1 MIAQGQ
7 FTIVD
12 LNDITTQAIAPDSP
26 TVNMLWFDTTN
37 NVLKRWTG
45 SQWVVYDG
53 GLNSFIQ
60 GEYAQDME
68 ALEAKIDTLQE
79 IWFYSG
85 TPTLSNPP
93 VSTWDI
99 SDYSK
104 HVGDMYYDTSTGYA
118 YRFKSDSGVFSW
130 EQVQD
135 QDAVEALALANA
147 ASDTADS
154 KRRVF
159 MAEPTPPY
167 DNGDLW
173 LNNQEIYVCQISK
186 DEGTF
191 EDNDFIV
198 ATKYTD
204 DTVANR
210 VGDNLEVVRGSV
222 TTIQQNQDAFKVE
235 IETQIKTINDLQEE
249 TIESLDRMSYTFT
262 TDDLAIAK
270 STDPINTRINNQ
282 GLKVYNYNS
291 LQALFNHKGTGVQK
305 LIVVGDTQL
314 ANLRISKAIDEDGND
329 CTDVSFLVSNIQSL
343 SDLE

>member
-1 MIAQGQ
+1 M
-7 FTIVD
+7 D
-12 LNDITTQAIAPDSP
+12 
-26 TVNMLWFDTTN
+26 
-37 NVLKRWTG
+37 KR
-45 SQWVVYDG
+45 DRG
-53 GLNSFIQ
+53 GVRT
-60 GEYAQDME
+60 AQD
-68 ALEAKIDTLQE
+68 LERKYKLIGQQTAAEQNPEGISKIEKELENFANETQRHFYELQADIDDLSE
-79 IWFYSG
+79 IWFFSG
-85 TPTLSNPP
+85 TPTLSNQPA
-93 VSTWDI
+93 SLWN
-99 SDYSK
+99 SEDYSS
-104 HVGDMYYDTSTGYA
+104 HVGDMYYDTSTGYG
-118 YRFKSDSGVFSW
+118 YRFKVVSGVYSW
-130 EQVQD
+130 EQIQD
-135 QDAVEALALANA
+135 QDTVEALALANA

-159 MAEPTPPY
+159 MEQPTPPY

-186 DEGTF
+186 QEGTF

-222 TTIQQNQDAFKVE
+222 LTIQQNQDAFKVDV
-235 IETQIKTINDLQEE
+235 ETQIKTINDLQEE

-262 TDDLAIAK
+262 TDDLSIAK

-314 ANLRISKAIDEDGND
+314 ANLRISKAKDENGND
-329 CTDVSFLVSNIQSL
+329 CTDISFLVSNIQSL

>member
-1 MIAQGQ
+1 M
-7 FTIVD
+7 D
-12 LNDITTQAIAPDSP
+12 
-26 TVNMLWFDTTN
+26 
-37 NVLKRWTG
+37 KR
-45 SQWVVYDG
+45 DRG
-53 GLNSFIQ
+53 GVRT
-60 GEYAQDME
+60 AQDLERKYNLIGIQRAIQQSAEGINKVENELTKFANE
-68 ALEAKIDTLQE
+68 AQEQFYKVQQIIDTLQE

-85 TPTLSNPP
+85 LPTLSNPP
-93 VSTWDI
+93 VSTWDV
-99 SDYSK
+99 SEYPN

-118 YRFKSDSGVFSW
+118 YRFIGESGVYSW
-130 EQVQD
+130 EQIQD
-135 QDAVEALALANA
+135 QDTVEALALANA
-147 ASDTADS
+147 ASDAADS

-159 MAEPTPPY
+159 MEQPTPPY

-186 DEGTF
+186 EEGSF
-191 EDNDFIV
+191 EDNDFII

-222 TTIQQNQDAFKVE
+222 LTIQENQDAFKVE
-235 IETQIKTINDLQEE
+235 IENQIKTINDLQEE
-249 TIESLDRMSYTFT
+249 TLESVDRMSYTFT
-262 TDDLAIAK
+262 TDDLSIAK
-270 STDPINTRINNQ
+270 NTDPINTRINNQ

-314 ANLRISKAIDEDGND
+314 ANLRISKAKDENGND
-329 CTDVSFLVSNIQSL
+329 CTDISFLVSNIQSL